1 MKINRLAAVR
11 AMAVSV
17 TLLALAVPA
26 NAQFRKQGGQ
36 QNQTAPQSEIQPKKQ
51 NDKTFP
57 LGKSWLAVS
66 LNGKAYAGE
75 RPAFT
80 LDQQFRAR
88 GFGGCNT
95 YSAVA
100 FPLRE
105 QGIAVG
111 PLALTRRACDKDT
124 MAKET
129 AFLSALRYSQKWD
142 MVAGQ
147 LVVKGPAG
155 EIVFD
160 RSI

>member
-1 MKINRLAAVR
+1 
-11 AMAVSV
+11 MA
-17 TLLALAVPA
+17 TLCLSGLLAVPA
-26 NAQFRKQGGQ
+26 SAQFRQKGGGN
-36 QNQTAPQSEIQPKKQ
+36 QNAPQTEGIPAKP

-66 LNGKAYAGE
+66 LNGKPFGKD
-75 RPAFT
+75 RPAFI

-88 GFGGCNT
+88 GFAGCNT

-111 PLALTRRACDKDT
+111 PLALTRRSCDKDT
-124 MAKET
+124 MASEN

-142 MVAGQ
+142 MVGGQ
-147 LVVKGPAG
+147 LVVKGPSG
-155 EIVFD
+155 EIRFD